1 MKIKDRDRII
11 TNHLISICDVGYEA
25 TFIPPMDY
33 KTAFNEL
40 CRYFLGEDCHEGNP
54 IGQQQINAQMVYE
67 IEMRYDGDKQE
78 WKNLVKKEVDKR

>member
-11 TNHLISICDVGYEA
+11 TNHLISICDVSYEVN
-25 TFIPPMDY
+25 FIPPMDY

-40 CRYFLGEDCHEGNP
+40 CRHFLGEGGYDNNP
-54 IGQQQINAQMVYE
+54 LGQQRANFQMVYE
-67 IEMRYDGDKQE
+67 IEMKYKGDKQE